1 MKGGAPGRGLGAA
14 APGPLPSPGVTFAP
28 ELLARIGTF
37 ASRLSAAREREDVA
51 RRRALQGEGEEFAG
65 HRPYRPGED
74 LRRLD
79 WNLLARLDRPFV
91 RVHRAG
97 SSESWVVLIDSS
109 ASMAVG
115 RPGKMQSAA
124 EAAAAAMALGLRLGA
139 RIELRLAKGDE
150 PSAAMHLARRSDLAQ
165 AVGELQRM
173 DASKGCGLESF
184 LGDDSLLS
192 TLRAG
197 SGRGG
202 RGAGRILLF
211 GDFLDVDP
219 RRVMALG
226 QGRRHVHLGQVF
238 APEEWDPGA
247 RGSVD
252 ATAGAA
258 APSSAAPSALGG
270 ALWVDPEHPSAP
282 RPASAADIAQ
292 YLVRLEAFVESW
304 SRLAR
309 DHRMTHAVWRS
320 DEPFEDHLPALLR

>member
-1 MKGGAPGRGLGAA
+1 MIRDD
-14 APGPLPSPGVTFAP
+14 APGPLPSPGVAFAP
-28 ELLARIGTF
+28 ELLARIGSF

-115 RPGKMQSAA
+115 RPGKLQSAA

-139 RIELRLAKGDE
+139 RIELRVARAGEVSSSL
-150 PSAAMHLARRSDLAQ
+150 HLASRSDFAQ
-165 AVGELQRM
+165 AVGELQRL
-173 DASKGCGLESF
+173 DASGGAGLEAF
-184 LGDDSLLS
+184 LSDDSLLS
-192 TLRAG
+192 ALRCG

-202 RGAGRILLF
+202 RGAGRVLMF

-219 RRVMALG
+219 RHVMALA

-238 APEEWDPGA
+238 APEEWDPGVLA
-247 RGSVD
+247 
-252 ATAGAA
+252 
-258 APSSAAPSALGG
+258 SAESLRNASTPVLSGG
-270 ALWVDPEHPSAP
+270 ALWVDPESPSSP
-282 RPASAADIAQ
+282 RPASASDIAQ
-292 YLVRLEAFVESW
+292 YLVRLESFVEGW